1 MTPSSTPVV
10 LITGAARRIGAGIA
24 RHLHARGLNLM
35 LHYRQSAAEASMLAD
50 DLNRLRPG
58 SAATHQADLL
68 DCGQLPALV
77 DATLKQFG
85 RLDYLVNN
93 ASSFFPTPVGRID
106 EASWADLIGSNLK
119 APLWLAQAAA
129 PHLQQANGAIVGI
142 VDIHIDRPMP
152 DHAVYS
158 AAKAGHAAVLRTLAR
173 DLAPQVRV
181 NGVAPG
187 ANLWPENG
195 SLFDTSSRQAIEASI
210 PLGRIGTP
218 DDIAVA
224 VGFLLL
230 DAHYITGH
238 VLPVDGGRSIVL

>member
-1 MTPSSTPVV
+1 MTDLFDRAQQQEQESRDR
-10 LITGAARRIGAGIA
+10 AIA
-24 RHLHARGLNLM
+24 N
-35 LHYRQSAAEASMLAD
+35 Q
-50 DLNRLRPG
+50 
-58 SAATHQADLL
+58 
-68 DCGQLPALV
+68 
-77 DATLKQFG
+77 
-85 RLDYLVNN
+85 
-93 ASSFFPTPVGRID
+93 
-106 EASWADLIGSNLK
+106 
-119 APLWLAQAAA
+119 LAQFRE
-129 PHLQQANGAIVGI
+129 V
-142 VDIHIDRPMP
+142 IDT
-152 DHAVYS
+152 A
-158 AAKAGHAAVLRTLAR
+158 AR